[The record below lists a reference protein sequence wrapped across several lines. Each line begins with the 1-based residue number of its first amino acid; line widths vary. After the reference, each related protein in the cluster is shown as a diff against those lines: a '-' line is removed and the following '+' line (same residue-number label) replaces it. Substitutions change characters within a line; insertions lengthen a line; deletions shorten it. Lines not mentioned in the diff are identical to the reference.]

1 MEWIKVEDGLP
12 EVPTSKGETDVD
24 VIVYADGLVLD
35 NSLFDIALGFHSY
48 CILLDDIDQI
58 PNVTHWMYL
67 PEPPKEESN
76 VSRSSFEWYYWA
88 WR

>member
-12 EVPTSKGETDVD
+12 EVAISKGETDVD

-35 NSLFDIALGFHSY
+35 NSLFNEGLGFHHY
-48 CILLDDIDQI
+48 CPVYDDINKI

-67 PEPPKEESN
+67 PEPPKE
-76 VSRSSFEWYYWA
+76 
-88 WR
+88 